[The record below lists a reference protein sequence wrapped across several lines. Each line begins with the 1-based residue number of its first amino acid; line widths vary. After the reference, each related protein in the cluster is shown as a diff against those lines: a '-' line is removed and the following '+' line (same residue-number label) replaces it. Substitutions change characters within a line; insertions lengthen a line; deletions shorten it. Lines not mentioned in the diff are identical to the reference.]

1 MKKIT
6 LIFLALA
13 VVINSFS
20 VANVQS
26 EAAENDIENEVHTE
40 ILEQSGNEWNNQ
52 ENQKNSSD
60 FSDSDTIQD
69 NSDINATE
77 NGVDAEKQD
86 DTKVEDPQNMDDPE
100 LTDRANSWRYTDG
113 VLFHQEE
120 IGGKARSRAKAA
132 YNPNATRTGID
143 VSHHNGTIDWEK
155 VKDSGVDFVIIRCG
169 YGKDEKGQDDKQWSR
184 NVSECERLGI
194 PFGVYLYSYAKDTQS
209 AQSEAQHVLRL
220 INGHR
225 LTYPVY
231 YDMEDDSTLGSD
243 FASIATTFCNAMK
256 NAGYPVGVYA
266 SLSWWNNYLTD
277 SCFEGWYRWV
287 AQYNNSCQYKG
298 NYAMWQ
304 YTSKGS
310 VSGITTDVDMNY
322 LIGYPSDHGTPS
334 GISVPDETKDMI
346 TYSAHVSDIGWMNAV
361 SNGLIAG
368 TVGQNGQLEAIKLKV
383 DESKGVGISYQV
395 KVKNNGWQ
403 EVVTDDQV
411 AGTTGIGLPIEAVKI
426 QLIGQNA
433 SKYDIYYR
441 TYVQNIGW
449 LDWAKNGI
457 SSGSDTYGLEAY
469 QVAVLPVGSEAPG
482 DTIYTYH
489 TIDMKMQAH
498 VSDIGWQDKENNGKI
513 IGTTGKNKGIEA
525 YSLSIQKENLGITYT
540 SCINGKWQADVSDGQ
555 MSGTTGQAKH
565 IEAIKIQLTGRE
577 KENYHVYYRVHVS
590 NIGWLDWTA
599 DGAPAGTKHYKYP
612 IEAIQVEVIPDDAD
626 NVPEM
631 GKAYKEKSD
640 NVRYSVSVSDAGWQ
654 EYSAN
659 GEIAGTTGKNKAIKA
674 LTVET
679 DIPDLN
685 VEYTSYNKEN
695 DWQDWVNMGEET
707 GNDKAV
713 EAIKIKLSGEASSEY
728 HVYYRVHV
736 SNIGWLDWTSDG
748 EAAGTKGYGYNIEA
762 LQIKILKN
770 GDTNSPELGEGY
782 RENGVGISYRAHVRN
797 LGWQPY
803 AENGD
808 QTGTTG
814 KALCIEALQ
823 IKKMNLEY
831 EGNIEYC
838 AHVSNIGWQDW
849 VKDGKT
855 AGTTG
860 KALAVEAVKI
870 KLTGDLAEHYD
881 VYYRTHVRNI
891 GWQSWV
897 KNGNQAGTTGQA
909 KSVEAIQIKLV
920 KK

>member
-383 DESKGVGISYQV
+383 DE
-395 KVKNNGWQ
+395 
-403 EVVTDDQV
+403 
-411 AGTTGIGLPIEAVKI
+411 
-426 QLIGQNA
+426 
-433 SKYDIYYR
+433 
-441 TYVQNIGW
+441 
-449 LDWAKNGI
+449 
-457 SSGSDTYGLEAY
+457 
-469 QVAVLPVGSEAPG
+469 
-482 DTIYTYH
+482 
-489 TIDMKMQAH
+489 
-498 VSDIGWQDKENNGKI
+498 
-513 IGTTGKNKGIEA
+513 
-525 YSLSIQKENLGITYT
+525 
-540 SCINGKWQADVSDGQ
+540 
-555 MSGTTGQAKH
+555 
-565 IEAIKIQLTGRE
+565 
-577 KENYHVYYRVHVS
+577 
-590 NIGWLDWTA
+590 
-599 DGAPAGTKHYKYP
+599 
-612 IEAIQVEVIPDDAD
+612 
-626 NVPEM
+626 
-631 GKAYKEKSD
+631 
-640 NVRYSVSVSDAGWQ
+640 
-654 EYSAN
+654 
-659 GEIAGTTGKNKAIKA
+659 
-674 LTVET
+674 
-679 DIPDLN
+679 
-685 VEYTSYNKEN
+685 
-695 DWQDWVNMGEET
+695 
-707 GNDKAV
+707 
-713 EAIKIKLSGEASSEY
+713 
-728 HVYYRVHV
+728 
-736 SNIGWLDWTSDG
+736 
-748 EAAGTKGYGYNIEA
+748 
-762 LQIKILKN
+762 
-770 GDTNSPELGEGY
+770 
-782 RENGVGISYRAHVRN
+782 
-797 LGWQPY
+797 
-803 AENGD
+803 
-808 QTGTTG
+808 
-814 KALCIEALQ
+814 
-823 IKKMNLEY
+823 
-831 EGNIEYC
+831 
-838 AHVSNIGWQDW
+838 
-849 VKDGKT
+849 
-855 AGTTG
+855 
-860 KALAVEAVKI
+860 
-870 KLTGDLAEHYD
+870 
-881 VYYRTHVRNI
+881 
-891 GWQSWV
+891 
-897 KNGNQAGTTGQA
+897 
-909 KSVEAIQIKLV
+909 
-920 KK
+920 

>member
-368 TVGQNGQLEAIKLKV
+368 TVGQNGKLEALKLKV
-383 DESKGVGISYQV
+383 DENDNTYNWMWCEHNPRNGRLFWCSLLSTLQKHITPSFMYSEEDWFSSLGIS
-395 KVKNNGWQ
+395 
-403 EVVTDDQV
+403 
-411 AGTTGIGLPIEAVKI
+411 
-426 QLIGQNA
+426 
-433 SKYDIYYR
+433 
-441 TYVQNIGW
+441 
-449 LDWAKNGI
+449 
-457 SSGSDTYGLEAY
+457 
-469 QVAVLPVGSEAPG
+469 
-482 DTIYTYH
+482 
-489 TIDMKMQAH
+489 
-498 VSDIGWQDKENNGKI
+498 
-513 IGTTGKNKGIEA
+513 
-525 YSLSIQKENLGITYT
+525 
-540 SCINGKWQADVSDGQ
+540 DGY
-555 MSGTTGQAKH
+555 
-565 IEAIKIQLTGRE
+565 I
-577 KENYHVYYRVHVS
+577 RV
-590 NIGWLDWTA
+590 
-599 DGAPAGTKHYKYP
+599 DGAKLKDVLNLDDLGCYIYILPDGSAVARSSWNGNSFIEDKNFDDKY
-612 IEAIQVEVIPDDAD
+612 A
-626 NVPEM
+626 
-631 GKAYKEKSD
+631 
-640 NVRYSVSVSDAGWQ
+640 
-654 EYSAN
+654 
-659 GEIAGTTGKNKAIKA
+659 KA
-674 LTVET
+674 LEDNMNGFITVI
-679 DIPDLN
+679 DIHD
-685 VEYTSYNKEN
+685 
-695 DWQDWVNMGEET
+695 
-707 GNDKAV
+707 
-713 EAIKIKLSGEASSEY
+713 
-728 HVYYRVHV
+728 
-736 SNIGWLDWTSDG
+736 
-748 EAAGTKGYGYNIEA
+748 
-762 LQIKILKN
+762 
-770 GDTNSPELGEGY
+770 
-782 RENGVGISYRAHVRN
+782 
-797 LGWQPY
+797 
-803 AENGD
+803 
-808 QTGTTG
+808 
-814 KALCIEALQ
+814 
-823 IKKMNLEY
+823 
-831 EGNIEYC
+831 
-838 AHVSNIGWQDW
+838 
-849 VKDGKT
+849 
-855 AGTTG
+855 
-860 KALAVEAVKI
+860 
-870 KLTGDLAEHYD
+870 
-881 VYYRTHVRNI
+881 
-891 GWQSWV
+891 
-897 KNGNQAGTTGQA
+897 
-909 KSVEAIQIKLV
+909 
-920 KK
+920 